1 MSKITRPSI
10 PRKIS
15 WVGVSLII
23 GCIATGY
30 RWYYL
35 RHQLHQD
42 WNAEIVLW
50 AIGALVLGVT
60 GFAIVILSI
69 MAKTGVGA
77 GPSDG

>member
-1 MSKITRPSI
+1 MSKITRPSV

-15 WVGVSLII
+15 WIGASLII
-23 GCIATGY
+23 GGIATGY

-35 RHQLHQD
+35 RHQLHQE

-50 AIGALVLGVT
+50 AIGTLILGVA

-69 MAKTGVGA
+69 MAKAGVGV